1 MKEVSKNLNFDIVLI
16 GGGITGSATSIFL
29 NNLGYKVAVI
39 EKTDLNKFKQ
49 GESLSPECKR
59 FFNLLKFHFNENI
72 AIEYYANNSN
82 WGSNET
88 LTSDFIFNPYG
99 NGISIDRQLFEHSL
113 ISHSQSCGN
122 NILLETNILKIQFTG
137 NGWELSIKNNNSIS
151 IIKSRLLI
159 FATGRNSPLNPLS
172 SKRKYSDKLVAL
184 TIVREI
190 DECVSVQR
198 NLTIEAL
205 PNGWFYTNSLPQNK
219 RVLTLFSDNDLL
231 PKAKYEYFM
240 EQLHLTNWFQ
250 TQNDSLIETNESLNI
265 FDARTSWSNYQSGNY
280 WLELGDSAYTI
291 DPLSGQGILKNFQM
305 VMFCIDNIEPF
316 FNGEKDINQIYGSF
330 NLTNFNKYQEQQQ
343 QVYEM
348 ETRWQ
353 TNEFWLRRKSNPQ
366 KTHS

>member
-1 MKEVSKNLNFDIVLI
+1 VKEASKNLKFDIIII

-29 NNLGYKVAVI
+29 KNLGYNVAVI

-59 FFNLLKFHFNENI
+59 FFNLLNFPFNDNI
-72 AIEYYANNSN
+72 AIEYFANNSN

-99 NGISIDRQLFEHSL
+99 NGISIDRQLLEHGL

-122 NILLETNILKIQFTG
+122 NILLETSILKIQFL
-137 NGWELSIKNNNSIS
+137 NNNWEISIKNNDKESL
-151 IIKSRLLI
+151 IKSRLLI
-159 FATGRNSPLNPLS
+159 FATGRTSPLNPSS
-172 SKRKYSDKLVAL
+172 SKRNYLDKLVAV
-184 TIVREI
+184 TVVSDI
-190 DECVSVQR
+190 DESSVTHK

-205 PNGWFYTNSLPQNK
+205 PNGWFYTNLLPQNK
-219 RVLTLFSDNDLL
+219 RVLTLFSDSDLL
-231 PKAKYEYFM
+231 PKSKYDYFK
-240 EQLHLTNWFQ
+240 EQLYLTNWYQ
-250 TQNDSLIETNESLNI
+250 TQNDTLRETKESVNV

-316 FNGEKDINQIYGSF
+316 FNGEKDINQIYGNF
-330 NLTNFNKYQEQQQ
+330 NLNNFSKYQEQQK

-353 TNEFWLRRKSNPQ
+353 TNEFWLRRKDNQQ